1 MIDGDSLRAFVA
13 IAEHRSF
20 SRAADRLGIVQS
32 VISKRLRR
40 LEDQLGA
47 PLIHRAVKSDI
58 RLTHVGQ
65 LYLNEARETLAQLAK
80 AERIGRNLARGST
93 GPVNIGYIF
102 SAAMNGT
109 LNRLLRTLRASSG
122 ELELRPRL
130 LETPQQMEELEAGLL
145 DVGLMRPR
153 PTYPA
158 GCHAAI
164 VHREP
169 VLLCLSSDHPLARQ
183 PSLAPASLADER
195 FIVPQ
200 FHEQVGLIDSLRS
213 LAKAGGFALSDPMRT
228 DDFVT
233 AASLAAA
240 GGGVVL
246 APASLANLKLEGL
259 TFRTLDGFDGSLAC
273 ALVWRADVPE
283 HARRLFERIGD
294 EQADL

>member
-1 MIDGDSLRAFVA
+1 MMIDGDSLRAFVA

-47 PLIHRAVKSDI
+47 SLIYREVKSDI

-65 LYLNEARETLAQLAK
+65 LYLPEARETLAQLTK
-80 AERIGRNLARGST
+80 AERIGRNLARGSM

-130 LETPQQMEELEAGLL
+130 LETPQQIEELEAGLL

-153 PTYPA
+153 PAYPA
-158 GCHAAI
+158 RCHAAI

-169 VLLCLSSDHPLARQ
+169 VLLCLSADHPLGQQ
-183 PSLAPASLADER
+183 PSLVPASLAKER

-200 FHEQVGLIDSLRS
+200 FHEQVGLIYSLRR
-213 LAKAGGFALSDPMRT
+213 LAKAGKFVLSDPVRT

-240 GGGVVL
+240 GDGVVL
-246 APASLANLKLEGL
+246 APASLANLRLEGL
-259 TFRTLDGFDGSLAC
+259 AFRTLDGFDGSLAS
-273 ALVWRADVPE
+273 ALVWRADMPD
-283 HARRLFERIGD
+283 HARRLFEGIAKGPVG
-294 EQADL
+294 